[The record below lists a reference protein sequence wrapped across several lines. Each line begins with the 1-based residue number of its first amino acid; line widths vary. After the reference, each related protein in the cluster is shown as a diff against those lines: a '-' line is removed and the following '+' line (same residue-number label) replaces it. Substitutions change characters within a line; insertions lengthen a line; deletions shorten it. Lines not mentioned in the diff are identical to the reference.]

1 MPFVHLE
8 RDLWDLRDAAAPAP
22 APRPFPRPTQ
32 LRQTFPRRRRLPQ
45 SAGLAQSAD
54 RRYSAMGVL
63 GSAIG
68 LITPIAPTL
77 SAAAS
82 AISASSQSAGAALT
96 AGGSACGCLVRGPPG
111 GLGGRLVACVLAD
124 RYRRGPRRGVSVRR
138 EGKQLPSGLLLAARV
153 RP

>member
-1 MPFVHLE
+1 VRPNLWCILGQGVLHRAIGGNKVMRSQLYHLAEVAEHPKTTIQVIRPGGAHAGLLGGFVHLE

-45 SAGLAQSAD
+45 SAGLAQSAY

-82 AISASSQSAGAALT
+82 AISASS
-96 AGGSACGCLVRGPPG
+96 
-111 GLGGRLVACVLAD
+111 
-124 RYRRGPRRGVSVRR
+124 
-138 EGKQLPSGLLLAARV
+138 RV
-153 RP
+153 RAGR

>member
-1 MPFVHLE
+1 MSGGVPHNLE
-8 RDLWDLRDAAAPAP
+8 ALTPCLAPVLGFGQFSQVDDEVRGDARQALADVAGVERLEPDAHQRDAAAPAP

-45 SAGLAQSAD
+45 SAGLAQSAY

-68 LITPIAPTL
+68 LITPITPTL

-82 AISASSQSAGAALT
+82 AISASS
-96 AGGSACGCLVRGPPG
+96 
-111 GLGGRLVACVLAD
+111 
-124 RYRRGPRRGVSVRR
+124 
-138 EGKQLPSGLLLAARV
+138 RV
-153 RP
+153 RARH